1 METTANLVHATPGA
15 FLIVVCGYLVLL
27 GFIGYYAT
35 LQTKSLREYFVMSGK
50 AGTIISGL
58 AYFSTQYS
66 MSTFMGVPGTTYKV
80 GFAGLSVSVPGLAF
94 SMLIPALLV
103 GRKLIRLGHRHK
115 MLTMAD
121 YLSDRFESTAIRG
134 LLALMM
140 VVFLVP
146 MMGAQTIGAGI
157 IFHTY
162 TGAPEWVGIVIMGVT
177 VILYC
182 MCGGMRGA
190 MLTDVI
196 QGTLMVL
203 TAVVTFTVSVKLGGG
218 LEAITSKLAATNP
231 SYLSHPGVGNA
242 MPWQNYVSMIIMWS
256 FFTIGQPHLF
266 TKFFA
271 MKNYKVM
278 FQAVLLGTAGMWFS
292 ATLIEWSGVNGIVSI
307 PGLKGVNTDFIVPLL
322 LQNGVNPYISAL
334 MIAGIFAAGMST
346 ISGVL
351 ITSTG
356 AITRDMY
363 QKILKRDATDDDV
376 FRLSRIVTVVLGV
389 LAIII
394 GIYHPASI
402 FTLVLF
408 AFGGLGIWVTPV
420 LLGMYWKRAT
430 KAGAFVSIITG
441 VILYVAIVMKF
452 KAWSFG
458 FNPLIVAWAATML
471 IMVAVSLATT
481 PASQSTIKRHFDDL
495 ETSNSSTAVNS
506 SVSANG

>member
-1 METTANLVHATPGA
+1 MGSSASLVHATPVP
-15 FLIVVCGYLVLL
+15 FLVIITIYLGIMGV
-27 GFIGYYAT
+27 IGYYAT
-35 LQTKSLREYFVMSGK
+35 KQTTNLREYFVMSGK
-50 AGTIISGL
+50 AGVILSGL

-80 GFAGLSVSVPGLAF
+80 GFAGLSISVPGLAF

-121 YLSDRFESTAIRG
+121 YLADRYESTAIRG
-134 LLALMM
+134 LLAAIM
-140 VVFLVP
+140 VIFLVP

-162 TGAPEWVGIVIMGVT
+162 TGAPEWIGIVAMGIT

-182 MCGGMRGA
+182 MCGGIRGA

-196 QGTLMVL
+196 QGSLMVL
-203 TAVVTFTVSVKLGGG
+203 TAAVTFMVSVDLGGG
-218 LEAITSKLAATNP
+218 LSAITSKLAATNP
-231 SYLSHPGVGNA
+231 AYLTHPGVGNS

-271 MKNYKVM
+271 MKNYQVM
-278 FQAVLLGTAGMWFS
+278 FKAVILGTAGMWFS

-307 PGLKGVNTDFIVPLL
+307 PGLKGTNTDFIVPLL
-322 LQNGVNPYISAL
+322 LQNGVNPYISSL
-334 MIAGIFAAGMST
+334 LIAGIFAAGMST
-346 ISGVL
+346 ISSVL

-356 AITRDMY
+356 AVTRDMY
-363 QKILKRDATDDDV
+363 QKILQRDATDDDA
-376 FRLSRIVTVVLGV
+376 FRMSRIVTIVLGI
-389 LAIII
+389 LAILI
-394 GIYHPASI
+394 GVYHPASI

-408 AFGGLGIWVTPV
+408 AFGGLGIWVAPI

-430 KAGAFVSIITG
+430 KTAAFVS
-441 VILYVAIVMKF
+441 VIFGELLYVAMVLKF
-452 KAWSFG
+452 KAWAFG
-458 FNPLIVAWAATML
+458 FNPLIVAWAVTMVL
-471 IMVAVSLATT
+471 MVVVSLMTT
-481 PASQSTIKRHFDDL
+481 PASPATLKRHFEDL
-495 ETSNSSTAVNS
+495 EAPTDKAPVSSSTLNA
-506 SVSANG
+506 